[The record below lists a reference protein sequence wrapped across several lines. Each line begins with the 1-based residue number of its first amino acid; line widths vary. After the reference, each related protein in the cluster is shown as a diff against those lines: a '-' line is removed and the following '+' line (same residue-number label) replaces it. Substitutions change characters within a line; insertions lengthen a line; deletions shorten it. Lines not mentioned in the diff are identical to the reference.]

1 MKKFFSLIAAVLFA
15 GSMMAG
21 SYTIVFKSTAGA
33 DGSASLTSTTVADYI
48 TDGAEYVSAI
58 EPAGKVYNGQN
69 GYGLKFGNSS
79 NAGSVTMTL
88 ATPIKPTSI
97 VMNASPWSATEGAG
111 LLQDAEYETKSTGAK
126 GTFADFTYEYDGN
139 TEVSTI
145 IVGTKSKRG
154 YVKSVT
160 VNFEGEIVEPM
171 VYYLVGTM
179 NNWEISDDYK
189 LVANPG
195 NTDEL
200 MVDVKLP
207 ANSQMKVKGVQGETI
222 TWFPDG
228 MGNDFVINDAGY
240 YTIYFRADGQ
250 GGEGWHYGF
259 IYAQNHPLIN
269 CAAAAELA
277 KDEKAYLNEVLVTYV
292 NGGNIYI
299 KDESGYELI
308 YANSFGLAAGD
319 VVNGFVGKASPYHNM
334 PELIPT
340 VALADLEI
348 VHGEA
353 PAPEE
358 ITAAP
363 TVADVNKYLVIKG
376 VSLEGEFTTSSKTSL
391 TATIGEETFSLYN
404 NFKVAYS
411 FEEGK
416 TYDIVGVGSI
426 YDENIQLYFVSA
438 SEHQATAISN
448 TDADAKA
455 VKFFENGQLII
466 IKNGV
471 RYNAQGAI
479 VK

>member
-21 SYTIVFKSTAGA
+21 SYTIVFKSTTGA
-33 DGSASLTSTTVADYI
+33 DGTTSLTSTTVADYI

-58 EPAGKVYNGQN
+58 APTGKVYNGQD

-79 NAGSVTMTL
+79 NPGSVTMTL

-97 VMNASPWSATEGAG
+97 VMNASPWGANEGAG

-145 IVGTKSKRG
+145 IVGTKTKRG

-160 VNFEGEIVEPM
+160 VNFEGDIEEPT
-171 VYYLVGTM
+171 VYYLIGSM
-179 NNWEISDDYK
+179 NEWQGSNAYK
-189 LVANPG
+189 FEANPG
-195 NTDEL
+195 NENE
-200 MVDVKLP
+200 MMINVKLP
-207 ANSQMKVKGVQGETI
+207 ANSEMKAIGVQGTDT
-222 TWFPDG
+222 TWYPDG
-228 MGNDFVINDAGY
+228 TDNNFVINDAGH
-240 YTIYFRADGQ
+240 YTIYFRPDGQ
-250 GGEGWHYGF
+250 GGEGWHHGVL
-259 IYAQNHPLIN
+259 YAVNHPLIN
-269 CAAAAELA
+269 CAAAAALP
-277 KDEKAYLNEVLVTYV
+277 KDEVAYLDEVLVTYV

-319 VVNGFVGKASPYHNM
+319 VVNGFVGKSSPFHNL
-334 PELIPT
+334 PELVPT

-363 TVADVNKYLVIKG
+363 TAADVNKYLVIKG
-376 VSLEGEFTTSSKTSL
+376 VALEGEFTAQAKGNL
-391 TATIGEETFSLYN
+391 TATIGEETFTLYN
-404 NFKVAYS
+404 NFKIAYT
-411 FEEGK
+411 FVEGK
-416 TYDIVGVGSI
+416 TYDIVGAGSI
-426 YDENIQLYFVSA
+426 YDENIQLYFISA
-438 SEHQATAISN
+438 SEHTATAVENVAAEI
-448 TDADAKA
+448 KA
-455 VKFFENGQLII
+455 IKRIENGQLVI

-471 RYNAQGAI
+471 RYNAVGAI

>member
-1 MKKFFSLIAAVLFA
+1 MRKFFSLIAAVLFA
-15 GSMMAG
+15 GSMMAE

-33 DGSASLTSTTVADYI
+33 DGTASLTSTTVADYI

-58 EPAGKVYNGQN
+58 APTGKVYNGQD

-79 NAGSVTMTL
+79 NPGSVTMTL

-97 VMNASPWSATEGAG
+97 VMNASPWGANEGAG

-145 IVGTKSKRG
+145 IVGTKTKRG

-179 NNWEISDDYK
+179 NNWETSNDYK

-195 NTDEL
+195 NADEL

-207 ANSQMKVKGVQGETI
+207 ANSEMKVIGVQGETT

-228 MGNDFVINDAGY
+228 TDNNFVINDAGY

-250 GGEGWHYGF
+250 GGEGWHYGY
-259 IYAQNHPLIN
+259 IYALNHPLIN

-277 KDEKAYLNEVLVTYV
+277 KDEKAYLNEVVVTYV

-319 VVNGFVGKASPYHNM
+319 VVNGFVGKSSPFYNL

-340 VALADLEI
+340 VTLADLQ
-348 VHGEA
+348 VVAGEA

-363 TVADVNKYLVIKG
+363 TNADINKYLIIKG
-376 VSLEGEFTTSSKTSL
+376 VSVVGEFGNTKSNL
-391 TATIGEETFSLYN
+391 DATIGEETFVLRN
-404 NFKVAYS
+404 NFQIS
-411 FEEGK
+411 QTFEEGK
-416 TYDIVGVGSI
+416 LYDIVGVGAI
-426 YDENIQLYFVSA
+426 YNTTLQLYFISA
-438 SEHQATAISN
+438 SEHSATAIDN
-448 TDADAKA
+448 TDAAAKA

-466 IKNGV
+466 LKNGV
-471 RYNAQGAI
+471 RYNAQGA
-479 VK
+479 VVR